1 MADVFISYSKS
12 RRPETV
18 ELATELEVRGFTV
31 WWDKEIT
38 PGQTFR
44 KAIRD
49 ELDKAGAVIV
59 IWTPQSAQSNWVI
72 SEVNR
77 AHKRGVLIAVHSA
90 DLDTDDIP
98 SPFDVVHTEPVENRP
113 AIFAAL
119 AKLGVKPSGAP
130 VNSLEQA
137 PAPPPRPE
145 PPVPPPPW
153 WRSRR
158 AVVGGGAAVAVAATA
173 GATWFIR
180 KPVEAPTGPIHTLKG
195 TQPISTVAY
204 TTNGRNVMSG
214 GWDERLTLWDPA
226 REEAIRRFEG
236 NVGVVW
242 CVVMLPDGAHA
253 LSSGDDG
260 MLKLWNLASP
270 RPVREFKAHDREIWS
285 VALLPGGRQALSASL
300 DATMKLWD
308 LSSPQQPVRTFPYES
323 RILAVA
329 VAPDGK
335 IAVSAAKDTLQ
346 AWTIVDGARLYPFE
360 GHKGEVNTVAIT
372 PNGKHVVSGGDDGTI
387 RLWELSSGR
396 ELHKFA
402 GDEGHLGKVF
412 DVAVSPNSRV
422 VLSGGADKTAKLWD
436 LVNGRLIRT
445 LEGHEGHVES
455 VETVAIAPDGRTAV
469 TGSRDRTVKQWDLNG
484 TGAS

>member
-1 MADVFISYSKS
+1 VADVFISYSKS
-12 RRPETV
+12 RRTETV
-18 ELATELEVRGFTV
+18 ELATDLEARGFIV
-31 WWDKEIT
+31 WWDNEIT
-38 PGQTFR
+38 PGETFR

-90 DLDTDDIP
+90 DLNTDDIP
-98 SPFDVVHTEPVENRP
+98 SPFDVVHTEPVDNRP

-119 AKLGVKPSGAP
+119 AKLGVKPSGVP
-130 VNSLEQA
+130 VNPLEQLS
-137 PAPPPRPE
+137 
-145 PPVPPPPW
+145 VPSVRAEAQAAPPW

-158 AVVGGGAAVAVAATA
+158 AVVGGGAAAVLAAATG
-173 GATWFIR
+173 GAAWFIR
-180 KPVEAPTGPIHTLKG
+180 RPAEGPVTPIHTLKG
-195 TQPISTVAY
+195 TQPVSTVAY
-204 TTNGRNVMSG
+204 TTNSRNVMSG
-214 GWDERLTLWDPA
+214 GWDELLTLWDPA
-226 REEAIRRFEG
+226 RGEVIRRFDG
-236 NVGVVW
+236 HVGVVW
-242 CVVMLPDGAHA
+242 CVVMLPDGTHA

-260 MLKLWNLASP
+260 TLKLWDLTAT
-270 RPVREFKAHDREIWS
+270 RPVREFKAHDKEIWS
-285 VALLPGGRQALSASL
+285 VALLPDGRQALSASL

-308 LSSPQQPVRTFPYES
+308 LSSPQQPIRTFPYES

-346 AWTIVDGARLYPFE
+346 TWTIADAKKLYPFE
-360 GHKGEVNTVAIT
+360 GHKGEVNTVAIA
-372 PNGKHVVSGGDDGTI
+372 PDGKHVVSGGDDGTV
-387 RLWELSSGR
+387 RLWELASGR

-402 GDEGHLGKVF
+402 GSSGHLGKVF

-422 VLSGGADKTAKLWD
+422 ALSGGADKTAKLWD
-436 LVNGRLIRT
+436 LVNARLIRT
-445 LEGHEGHVES
+445 LEGHAES

-469 TGSRDRTVKQWDLNG
+469 TGSRDRTVKQWDLSG

>member
-1 MADVFISYSKS
+1 VADVFISYSKS
-12 RRPETV
+12 RRAETV
-18 ELATELEVRGFTV
+18 ELATDLEARGFTV

-38 PGQTFR
+38 PGETFR

-77 AHKRGVLIAVHSA
+77 AHKRGVLIAVHSP
-90 DLDTDDIP
+90 DLDPDDIP
-98 SPFDVVHTEPVENRP
+98 SPFDVAHTEPVANRA
-113 AIFAAL
+113 AILAAL
-119 AKLGVKPSGAP
+119 ARLGVKPSGEPTDPLEP
-130 VNSLEQA
+130 V
-137 PAPPPRPE
+137 PV
-145 PPVPPPPW
+145 PPVRTSPQLPPPW

-158 AVVGGGAAVAVAATA
+158 AVVGGGAVAAVAAATA

-180 KPVEAPTGPIHTLKG
+180 KSPEGPITPIHTLKG
-195 TQPISTVAY
+195 TQPVSTVAY
-204 TTNGRNVMSG
+204 TTDSRSVMSG
-214 GWDERLTLWDPA
+214 GWDERLTLWDPV
-226 REEAIRRFEG
+226 REEAVRRFEG
-236 NVGVVW
+236 HIGVVW

-260 MLKLWNLASP
+260 TLKLWSLTSP
-270 RPVREFKAHDREIWS
+270 RPVREFKAHDKEIWS

-308 LSSPQQPVRTFPYES
+308 LASPQQPLRTFPYEA

-329 VAPDGK
+329 VTPNGK
-335 IAVSAAKDTLQ
+335 LAVSAAKDVLQ
-346 AWTIVDGARLYPFE
+346 AWNIADGAKLHPFE
-360 GHKGEVNTVAIT
+360 GHKGEVNTVAIA
-372 PNGKHVVSGGDDGTI
+372 PNGTQVVSGGDDGSV

-396 ELHKFA
+396 ELHKLA
-402 GDEGHLGKVF
+402 GSSGHLGKVF

-422 VLSGGADKTAKLWD
+422 ALSGGADRTAKLWD
-436 LVNGRLIRT
+436 LANARLIRT
-445 LEGHEGHVES
+445 LEGHTES

-469 TGSRDRTVKQWDLNG
+469 TGSRDRTVKQWDLSG